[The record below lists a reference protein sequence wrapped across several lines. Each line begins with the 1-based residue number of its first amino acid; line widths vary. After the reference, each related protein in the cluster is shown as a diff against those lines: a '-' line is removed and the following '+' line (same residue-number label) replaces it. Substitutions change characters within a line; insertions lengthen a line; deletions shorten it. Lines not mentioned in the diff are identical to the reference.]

1 MLAMAI
7 LCVGLDLTKG
17 RQLWLGTF
25 LFPDRDV
32 SIDLI
37 CNHFPAACQAG
48 QDRGFGSALRQK
60 HEAVTFVSLVSAPI
74 RLVHDYA

>member
-1 MLAMAI
+1 MLATAI

-32 SIDLI
+32 SIGLI
-37 CNHFPAACQAG
+37 
-48 QDRGFGSALRQK
+48 
-60 HEAVTFVSLVSAPI
+60 
-74 RLVHDYA
+74 